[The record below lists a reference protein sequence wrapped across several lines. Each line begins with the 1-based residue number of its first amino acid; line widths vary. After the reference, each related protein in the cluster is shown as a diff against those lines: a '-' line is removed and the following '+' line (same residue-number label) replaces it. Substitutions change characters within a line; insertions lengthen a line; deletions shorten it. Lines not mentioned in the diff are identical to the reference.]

1 MHDGL
6 TSMGFRGFFDVDN
19 LKMIS
24 QEALELAV
32 KESVSM
38 IVFVHDET
46 CESEWCRFEWEIAQK
61 NSIPVIC
68 VVDME
73 NSDPAHVVER
83 LQATN
88 TYLVRDPVVK
98 YTYMQRKDAIKKVAH
113 WLKNQKLGR

>member
-46 CESEWCRFEWEIAQK
+46 CESEWCRFEWEVAK
-61 NSIPVIC
+61 SIGLPVIC
-68 VVDME
+68 VIDMVNCVKATVISRVQEVD
-73 NSDPAHVVER
+73 
-83 LQATN
+83 Q
-88 TYLVRDPVVK
+88 YLLSNQCLE
-98 YTYMQRKDAIKKVAH
+98 YTHKHRRETMKELAQ
-113 WLKNQKLGR
+113 WLHSL